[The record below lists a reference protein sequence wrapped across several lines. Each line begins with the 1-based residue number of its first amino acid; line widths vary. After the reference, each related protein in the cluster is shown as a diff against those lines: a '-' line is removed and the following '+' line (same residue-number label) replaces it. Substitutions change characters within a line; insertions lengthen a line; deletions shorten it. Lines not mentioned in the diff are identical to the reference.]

1 MSFIV
6 FPSGERLSQLLNVM
20 MVRNVQLIK
29 LADSGFKE
37 KGDLYFLS
45 VIIILEVMRPDY

>member
-1 MSFIV
+1 MF
-6 FPSGERLSQLLNVM
+6 FSGEKLSQPLNVM
-20 MVRNVQLIK
+20 MVRNVRLIK

-45 VIIILEVMRPDY
+45 VIIIIEVMRPDY